1 MNGPSLPT
9 RRSAR
14 MNTVTLI
21 GAPTDVGASVRGA
34 GMGPD
39 ALRVAGLAE
48 ALRRHRFEVVDR
60 GNLAGP
66 PNPWL
71 PAQGGVRHLDEV
83 VAWNRAVYTAVDQAL
98 TEGHVPLLMGG
109 DHCLAIGS
117 ISAVARHCPAAGQE
131 LRGGGVGA

>member
-1 MNGPSLPT
+1 MGLGSWLGGSPS
-9 RRSAR
+9 SATGMPILGVPGVAGR
-14 MNTVTLI
+14 QSAAQYRAMSKPVSLI

-48 ALRRHRFEVVDR
+48 ALRRHRLEVVDR

-71 PAQGGVRHLDEV
+71 PPQAGVRHLEEV
-83 VAWNRAVYTAVDQAL
+83 VAWNRAVDAVVAQAL
-98 TEGHVPLLMGG
+98 ADGHVPL
-109 DHCLAIGS
+109 
-117 ISAVARHCPAAGQE
+117 
-131 LRGGGVGA
+131 